1 MRMKCLKFS
10 NTLQDVIWNSSAFPG
25 LVKMFEIQECLKS
38 VQTMFETTKIGIK
51 VPWVPE
57 VVSYLILIVRVECF
71 IKPFHVRYF

>member
-1 MRMKCLKFS
+1 
-10 NTLQDVIWNSSAFPG
+10 
-25 LVKMFEIQECLKS
+25 MFEIQECLKS

-51 VPWVPE
+51 VPRVPE